1 MAYMDEV
8 LIRAMEKCSNDDK
21 VVDQLKNID
30 ICIDDEN
37 GNYKGLEQI
46 IDELSS
52 AIQDNKLD

>member
-8 LIRAMEKCSNDDK
+8 LIRVMKKCSNDDK

-52 AIQDNKLD
+52 AI